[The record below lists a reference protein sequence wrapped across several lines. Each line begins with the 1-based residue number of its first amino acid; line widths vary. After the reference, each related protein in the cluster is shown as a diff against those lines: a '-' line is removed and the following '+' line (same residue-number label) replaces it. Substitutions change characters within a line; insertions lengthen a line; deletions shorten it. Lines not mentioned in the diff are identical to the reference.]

1 MLLINNCVSL
11 TNLPGSRK
19 CVNDQNRG
27 YQFISLYGTTK
38 LVWWGQKIC
47 RTEGRREVALVQLA
61 FCDESVAA
69 IRFSCWNVL
78 LSISVDEISLLQGDV
93 LYNTSPGLLNV
104 VLL

>member
-1 MLLINNCVSL
+1 MTRIEATSSFLCMAL
-11 TNLPGSRK
+11 
-19 CVNDQNRG
+19 QNW
-27 YQFISLYGTTK
+27 YGGEK
-38 LVWWGQKIC
+38 KIC
-47 RTEGRREVALVQLA
+47 RTERRGEVALVQLA

-104 VLL
+104 ILL